1 MNLGRRLNFAL
12 TAVFFGLGLLFFPF
26 SGQAAGSWSSQE
38 LIRSHTGTIAMTPG
52 ESLEFII
59 GFKNIGQAT
68 WRNYGP
74 RFVSV
79 YTVEP
84 TYRNSKF
91 ADTTWISV
99 EQPGKLVDTEV
110 PPGAIGR
117 VKFTLSAPLE
127 PGEYREAFRL
137 AAEDTAWISEPF
149 YLNISVDN
157 ANSDPTAGFKASK
170 LLVSADELNMKAG
183 ETASFRVAFKN
194 VGRKTWSQSGDIP
207 AQLVAETGNAY
218 SFRDNSW
225 NGYVAANLKDSLI
238 KPGQLSFFDLT
249 LRAPSYGGNYT
260 ARFILA
266 AGTHPMDGGFVDI
279 PIRVSGYAGTPPAT
293 SIQPSSTSY
302 SRVYEPELSN
312 EGPQGP
318 NIRIGLFTTT
328 DPVIVRTT
336 GEYTL
341 INGDHNPVRNLT
353 GTTNVVYDFNTRIY
367 TVTNG
372 TYTFTDSKHVHFKP
386 VNPET
391 TILEIVSHQNRPNWD
406 PTVNF
411 NKFRGQID
419 VHYIASTNKLWVVEE
434 LPIEDYMLGFAE
446 TSNGSPFEYQ
456 KALVTAARTYALFVM
471 LIGGKHKT
479 EYFDLDTTGNDQVYK
494 GYVSEQI
501 RPNVAAAARATR
513 GQVVTYGGEIVVTPY
528 FSQSDGRTRSWTE
541 VWSSRAHPWLV
552 SVPAPYDVGLNLWGH
567 GVGMSANDAY
577 GRAKH
582 DGWNHEQIL
591 KYYYTNSTIQE
602 MY

>member
-1 MNLGRRLNFAL
+1 MNLGARMKYAL
-12 TAVFFGLGLLFFPF
+12 GTAGFSLGLLFLPLI
-26 SGQAAGSWSSQE
+26 SQAAPNWSAQE
-38 LIRSHTGTIAMTPG
+38 MIRSHTGTIAMTPG

-59 GFKNIGQAT
+59 GFKNTGTAS
-68 WRNYGP
+68 WRNYGS

-84 TYRNSKF
+84 TYRNSEF

-99 EQPGKLVDTEV
+99 EQPAKLVDDEV
-110 PPGAIGR
+110 GPGGIGR
-117 VKFTLSAPLE
+117 VKFTLYAPLE

-137 AAEDTAWISEPF
+137 AAEDTTWICEPF
-149 YLNISVDN
+149 HLNISVSE
-157 ANSDPTAGFKASK
+157 ANSDPTAGFKAAK
-170 LLVSADELNMKAG
+170 MLVSADELSLKAG

-194 VGRKTWSQSGDIP
+194 VGRKTWSKSGSIP

-225 NGYVAANLKDSLI
+225 NGYVAASLRDNLI

-249 LRAPSYGGNYT
+249 LKAPNYGGNYT
-260 ARFILA
+260 ARFKLA
-266 AGTHPMDGGFVDI
+266 AGTHPMDGGIIDI
-279 PIRVSGYAGTPPAT
+279 PIRVSGYAGTPPT
-293 SIQPSSTSY
+293 NYTQPSSSNY
-302 SRVYEPELSN
+302 SRVYEPELSYD
-312 EGPQGP
+312 GPKGP
-318 NIRIGLFTTT
+318 DIRIGLFTTT
-328 DPVIVRTT
+328 DPVILHAA
-336 GEYTL
+336 GDYTL
-341 INGDHNPVRNLT
+341 INGDHQTVRTLS
-353 GTTNVVYDFNTRIY
+353 GTTRVVFDFATRTY

-372 TYTFTDSKHVHFKP
+372 SYTFVDSKHVHFRP
-386 VNPET
+386 VNPDT
-391 TILEIVSHQNRPNWD
+391 TIFEIVSYQNRPSWD

-419 VHYIASTNKLWVVEE
+419 VHYIAATDKLWVVEQ
-434 LPIEDYMLGFAE
+434 LPVEDYMLGFAE

-456 KALVTAARTYALFVM
+456 KALVTAARTYALFVK
-471 LIGGKHKT
+471 LIGGKHKA

-494 GYVSEQI
+494 GYTSEQI

-528 FSQSDGRTRSWTE
+528 FSQSDGRTRAWTE

-552 SVPAPYDVGLNLWGH
+552 SVPAPYDQGLSMWGH

-591 KYYYTNSTIQE
+591 KYYYTNSAIQE